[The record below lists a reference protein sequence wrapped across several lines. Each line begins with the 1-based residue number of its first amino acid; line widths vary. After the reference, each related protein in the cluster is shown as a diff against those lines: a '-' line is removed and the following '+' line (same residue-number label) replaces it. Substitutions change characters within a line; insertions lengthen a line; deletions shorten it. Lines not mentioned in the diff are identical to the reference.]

1 MTGILSGLTGSGGGP
16 AETSASAAD
25 AQAQAAKIGIA
36 EQKRQFDESQTRLK
50 PWLAAGTKALGLQ
63 SDYAGVNGAAKQ
75 AAAFNNYTSSPNQA
89 SYVNAGMDALN
100 RNSVALG
107 GIGNPNIIN
116 ALKTQGAGWAAQDY
130 ENQYNRLAG
139 LSNTGQAT
147 GGQIGALGQN
157 AANAIGNLS
166 MNAANA
172 KASGIVAGQQAQ
184 TAQNQ
189 QLGSAAIGLMAALL

>member
-16 AETSASAAD
+16 AETASSAAD
-25 AQAQAAKIGIA
+25 AQAAAAKIGIA
-36 EQKRQFDESQTRLK
+36 EQKRQFDESNTRLK
-50 PWLAAGTKALGLQ
+50 PWLTAGANALGLQ
-63 SDYAGVNGAAKQ
+63 TDLAGVNGSLKQ
-75 AAAFNNYTSSPNQA
+75 KAAFDKYLASPNQI
-89 SYVNAGMDALN
+89 SYINAGQDALN

-107 GIGNPNIIN
+107 GIGNPNIVN

-130 ENQYNRLAG
+130 ENQYNKLAG

-172 KASGIVAGQQAQ
+172 KASGIIGGQQAQ